1 MNLHSNPEDMT
12 VMELL
17 GLINDISIGYDGYN
31 DSNNLK
37 GLIDEMA
44 SYARLAMKKLQS
56 QEGD

>member
-1 MNLHSNPEDMT
+1 MHSNPEDMT

-17 GLINDISIGYDGYN
+17 ELINDISIEYDGYN

-37 GLIDEMA
+37 GLINEMA

>member
-1 MNLHSNPEDMT
+1 MHSNPEDMT

-17 GLINDISIGYDGYN
+17 ELINDISIEYDGYN

>member
-1 MNLHSNPEDMT
+1 MNMHSNPEDMT

-17 GLINDISIGYDGYN
+17 GLINDISIGYDWYN

-37 GLIDEMA
+37 GLIDEMV

>member
-1 MNLHSNPEDMT
+1 MHSNPEDMT

-17 GLINDISIGYDGYN
+17 GLINDISIGYDWYN

>member
-1 MNLHSNPEDMT
+1 MHSNPEDMT

-17 GLINDISIGYDGYN
+17 GLINDISIGYDGYD

>member
-1 MNLHSNPEDMT
+1 MYSNPEDMT

-17 GLINDISIGYDGYN
+17 GLINDISIGYDWYN

-44 SYARLAMKKLQS
+44 SYVRLAMKKLQS

>member
-1 MNLHSNPEDMT
+1 MHSNPEDMT

-17 GLINDISIGYDGYN
+17 GLIYDISIGYDGYN
-31 DSNNLK
+31 DSDNLK

-56 QEGD
+56 QEGE